1 MGLYRQKP
9 LCMGGD
15 WKSPLMPCQFLCQ
28 VCICMHAHANR
39 SVIIKRSPTSGELI
53 EQQGRPGTHPPTGLL
68 FQPPPS
74 LLSTQW
80 GVSAHA
86 HTLRPPPAEITDS
99 AQCFRVVL
107 VFRPVSAELSLQQR
121 RFYRIK
127 ASERT
132 QRKNN
137 TPPQS
142 RRLRLIS

>member
-1 MGLYRQKP
+1 MTEVWCCGP
-9 LCMGGD
+9 VSTEATVHGGD

-86 HTLRPPPAEITDS
+86 HTHTPSTPCRNNRFCTMFPCCSCSPA
-99 AQCFRVVL
+99 R
-107 VFRPVSAELSLQQR
+107 VSAELSLQQR

-127 ASERT
+127 VSEC
-132 QRKNN
+132 
-137 TPPQS
+137 
-142 RRLRLIS
+142 